1 MRFLSIGYISTI
13 TSYYLSVVV
22 LPGAID
28 KEPVIHFSFTRLNS
42 IHHTVLVPGAA
53 APAGINTIKSLKMA
67 NFSGKVIGTDSDT
80 LAAGAFLADLFSVMP
95 EAKEESLFSDKLFE
109 LVKTHRITVLMP
121 SSGFDIYQ
129 YSKYRKELLEFGA
142 YAVVSDIAA
151 LKDCQDKMRTFE
163 KLSPRFKVP
172 FTTTESDKIPSL
184 PIIAKPRFGK
194 GSKDIMMIKNESDL
208 RFVTSKYHDMIFQQY
223 LPGTEYTVDVLSDL
237 NKEALFAVPRIR
249 LQTKGGISTKGKIV
263 CDDRIEEDCMNIA
276 KTLGIRGPCCIQM
289 KETEDGEPQLVEVNA
304 RLGGGTIFT
313 TLAGA
318 NIPALILDLVNGKKI
333 SIPKITEITVI
344 RYFEEIVV
352 YDHLERQSAPEP
364 ITHTG

>member
-1 MRFLSIGYISTI
+1 LSSTGQI
-13 TSYYLSVVV
+13 
-22 LPGAID
+22 
-28 KEPVIHFSFTRLNS
+28 
-42 IHHTVLVPGAA
+42 VLVPGAA

-67 NFSGKVIGTDSDT
+67 NFSGQVIGTDSDS
-80 LAAGAFLADLFSVMP
+80 LAPGAFLADLFSVMP
-95 EAKEESLFSDKLFE
+95 EAKEESLFVDKLFE
-109 LVKTHRITVLMP
+109 LVQTHRITVLMP

-142 YAVVSDIAA
+142 YAVVSDIVA
-151 LKDCQDKMRTFE
+151 LEDCQDKMRAFQE
-163 KLSPRFKVP
+163 LSPRFKVP
-172 FTTTESDKIPSL
+172 FTTTESEKIPSL

-194 GSKDIMMIKNESDL
+194 GSKDIIMIENESDL
-208 RFVTSKYHDMIFQQY
+208 RYVTAKYDDMIFQQY

-237 NKEALFAVPRIR
+237 NKDPLFAVPRIR
-249 LQTKGGISTKGKIV
+249 LQTRDGISTKGRIV
-263 CDDRIEEDCMNIA
+263 CDHKIEEDCMNIA

-289 KETEDGEPQLVEVNA
+289 KETEEGEPQLVEVNA

-333 SIPKITEITVI
+333 SIPKISEITVI

-352 YDHLERQSAPEP
+352 HERLAHQSVPQS